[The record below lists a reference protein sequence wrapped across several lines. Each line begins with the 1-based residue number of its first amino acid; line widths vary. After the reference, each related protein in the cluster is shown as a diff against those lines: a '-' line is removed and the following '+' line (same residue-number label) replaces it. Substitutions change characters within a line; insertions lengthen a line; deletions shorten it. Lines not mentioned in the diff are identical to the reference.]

1 MTAMFWLGKSGALF
15 TERERSALEVWVG
28 TGRRS
33 WRHGDG
39 GVLAAL
45 VVRRVGWAEGLVWP
59 SSEPRVQRMGEAV
72 SPRGQGIKG
81 TRTVLGLSL
90 LSRWRVGGKS
100 KGHVGE
106 AEEPE
111 RLQEGQ
117 RR

>member
-15 TERERSALEVWVG
+15 TKRERSALEVCVG

-33 WRHGDG
+33 WRHGGG

-45 VVRRVGWAEGLVWP
+45 VVRSVGWAGGLVWP

-72 SPRGQGIKG
+72 SPRGPGIKG
-81 TRTVLGLSL
+81 IRAVLGLSR
-90 LSRWRVGGKS
+90 LSTWRVGGKS

-106 AEEPE
+106 AEGPG
-111 RLQEGQ
+111 RLQESQ